1 MVRRFLSIGMVA
13 VAFCLTVGRSDAA
26 PDPRAF
32 VGDLGTQGIQMLG
45 PNVAPE
51 QRVARFRQLFQ
62 SDFDVSGIARF
73 AAGRY
78 WRAFSPEQQQEYL
91 QLFQEYTV
99 QAYSTKLGEYGGGQ
113 FNITGSQNAGD
124 ETIVDSEIARANG
137 QPVQID
143 WHVIDEGGQNKIT
156 DVYVDRVS
164 MKVTQRDEFAKII
177 ENNGGQPS
185 ALLAVL
191 RQELRSKQQP
201 TPVR

>member
-1 MVRRFLSIGMVA
+1 MARVQ
-13 VAFCLTVGRSDAA
+13 
-26 PDPRAF
+26 PR
-32 VGDLGTQGIQMLG
+32 T
-45 PNVAPE
+45 
-51 QRVARFRQLFQ
+51 
-62 SDFDVSGIARF
+62 
-73 AAGRY
+73 AAGVP
-78 WRAFSPEQQQEYL
+78 AAVPGIHGAGL
-91 QLFQEYTV
+91 QH
-99 QAYSTKLGEYGGGQ
+99 KLGEYGGGQ